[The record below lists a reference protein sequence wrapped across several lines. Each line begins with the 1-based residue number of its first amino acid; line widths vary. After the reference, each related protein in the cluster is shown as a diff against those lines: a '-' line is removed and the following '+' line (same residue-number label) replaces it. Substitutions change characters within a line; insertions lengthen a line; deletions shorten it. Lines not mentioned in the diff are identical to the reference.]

1 VNAPILP
8 EVLVRRSAT
17 GQADLPLAA
26 EGVQRYV
33 WEGKF
38 GAILVETRGDRVY
51 VNGQEVEPA
60 EQGLPLEETR
70 APASS

>member
-1 VNAPILP
+1 
-8 EVLVRRSAT
+8 
-17 GQADLPLAA
+17 LPLAA